1 MNILEQML
9 ENCELGKD
17 GTPEHLINF
26 KTTTLA
32 WLDKDD
38 ASLAYKQITDLIR
51 EIELIR
57 KVQTDPL
64 GEQDYNE
71 RMDILKEIRDIIAE
85 VE

>member
-9 ENCELGKD
+9 ENLILGKD

-26 KTTTLA
+26 KRHTLA

-38 ASLAYKQITDLIR
+38 ASLAYKQITQLIR
-51 EIELIR
+51 ELGLIR

-64 GEQDYNE
+64 SEKEYNE

>member
-9 ENCELGKD
+9 ENLISGKD

-26 KTTTLA
+26 KRHTLA
-32 WLDKDD
+32 WLNKDD
-38 ASLAYKQITDLIR
+38 ASLAYKQITQLIR
-51 EIELIR
+51 ELGLIR

-64 GEQDYNE
+64 SEKEYNE
-71 RMDILKEIRDIIAE
+71 RMDILKEIRDIIVE

>member
-9 ENCELGKD
+9 ENLILGKD

-26 KTTTLA
+26 KRHTLA
-32 WLDKDD
+32 WLNKDN
-38 ASLAYKQITDLIR
+38 ASLANKQIND
-51 EIELIR
+51 LIR

-64 GEQDYNE
+64 GEKE
-71 RMDILKEIRDIIAE
+71 LTEKMDILKEIKAIIVE

>member
-9 ENCELGKD
+9 ENLILGKD
-17 GTPEHLINF
+17 GTPEHLIKF
-26 KTTTLA
+26 KTHTLG

-38 ASLAYKQITDLIR
+38 ASLAYKQITQLIR
-51 EIELIR
+51 ELGLIR

-64 GEQDYNE
+64 SEKEYNE
-71 RMDILKEIRDIIAE
+71 RMDILKEIRDIIVE